1 MLHYRFLFQSSF
13 LRHSIRKLD
22 CYSYKNY
29 SQQDITFTKGVSDTI
44 TTVNIYAATGIITS
58 STTNAN
64 VINYYVF
71 DS

>member
-1 MLHYRFLFQSSF
+1 MLY
-13 LRHSIRKLD
+13 
-22 CYSYKNY
+22 YSYKNY